1 MASDSDIE
9 DWRDNSDFETSSL
22 EDSEMGDSDEG
33 SEQDL
38 I

>member
-9 DWRDNSDFETSSL
+9 DWRDNSDFETSGL
-22 EDSEMGDSDEG
+22 EDSEMRDSDEG

>member
-9 DWRDNSDFETSSL
+9 DWRVNSDFERSSL
-22 EDSEMGDSDEG
+22 EDSEMSDSDEG